1 MPGALRFEAACR
13 GRTTRVPL
21 MSAAEPM
28 GEPPVLAYPAP
39 VEQNELT
46 AACSLIGPFEVRY
59 AGAPLPL
66 PLGAQRVLAV
76 LAFAERPLLRRYVA
90 EVIWPDTTGERAA
103 ANLRSALWRLRQPG
117 FELIQCTGPQL
128 GLASGLRVDLHL
140 VTAQIERI
148 LTVGAELREGDYD
161 ARPLSGDIL
170 TGWYDDWVLLERDRH
185 LQRRLHALEALSE
198 RLIAMGRLRAAVE
211 AAHAAVAGEPLRETA
226 QVALLRAY
234 LAEGNRSAAVRQYRS
249 YRELLRDAMGLEP
262 SELLTSIIDGLPSG
276 NDGLSARRPR
286 TPRSDH

>member
-1 MPGALRFEAACR
+1 
-13 GRTTRVPL
+13 
-21 MSAAEPM
+21 M
-28 GEPPVLAYPAP
+28 GEPPVLAHSAP
-39 VEQNELT
+39 VEQNELI

-59 AGAPLPL
+59 AAAPLAL
-66 PLGAQRVLAV
+66 PLGAQRVLAF
-76 LAFAERPLLRRYVA
+76 LAFAQRPLLRRYVA
-90 EVIWPDTTGERAA
+90 EVIWPDTTGDRAA

-117 FELIQCTGPQL
+117 FELIQCIGPQL
-128 GLASGLRVDLHL
+128 GLASGLKVDLHL

-148 LTVGAELREGDYD
+148 LTVGAELGEGDYD

-198 RLIAMGRLRAAVE
+198 RLVAMGRLRAAVE

-226 QVALLRAY
+226 QLALVRAY
-234 LAEGNRSAAVRQYRS
+234 LAEGNRPAAILQYQS

-262 SELLTSIIDGLPSG
+262 SDLLTSVVDGLPTSDG
-276 NDGLSARRPR
+276 GLSARGPR
-286 TPRSDH
+286 TLRSDH